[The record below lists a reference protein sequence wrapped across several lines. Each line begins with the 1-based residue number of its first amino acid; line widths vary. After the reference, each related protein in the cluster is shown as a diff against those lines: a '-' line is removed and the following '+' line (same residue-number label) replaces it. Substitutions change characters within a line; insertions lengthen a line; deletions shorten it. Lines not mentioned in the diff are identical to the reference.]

1 MNRRFYR
8 NILRSALVLF
18 AGLLAGCEADDRP
31 GGEEAVPVTI
41 RLALPDDGLATRAV
55 DEEAINTLDVY
66 IVNDNNGVDA
76 RLTKTDFNADMEATV
91 DLYPGTKHIYA
102 VANAGNPYEN
112 TAPANVAVNA
122 FTWLTDEAT
131 AVPMST
137 TADTTWT
144 VINSQTHEVRLNRM
158 VAKMNVKVIDERTGQ
173 AETISSVTISD
184 LMAKTTNL
192 YRKGYGVISLPT
204 DVTASEWEWENL
216 TFENTEAKSGDFYL
230 HENSGTFPLSVK
242 VGNDT
247 REGSFTATIPRNHIF
262 PLVIHITDYSLEVKV
277 TYQLAA
283 IGTAPVTKK
292 QSGYSFKLP
301 EGCTF
306 KVEVTPKK
314 NTGAWADRAF
324 WTWTA
329 PTLGDNSAVKLAD
342 PIAWPINKLIGTDDP
357 FTFTGQIASVYEAG
371 DGFTIPIS
379 LTDGEATLNF
389 QLQMEVRALGND
401 EMKTK
406 ASVSAET
413 AVHIDL

>member
-76 RLTKTDFNADMEATV
+76 HLTKTDFNADMEATV

-112 TAPANVAVNA
+112 TAPANAAVNA

-131 AVPMST
+131 AIPMST

-158 VAKMNVKVIDERTGQ
+158 VAKMNVKVIDERDDQ

-204 DVTASEWEWENL
+204 DVTASEWEWKNF

-283 IGTAPVTKK
+283 IGTAPVEKE
-292 QSGYSFKLP
+292 QNGYSFTLP
-301 EGCTF
+301 
-306 KVEVTPKK
+306 
-314 NTGAWADRAF
+314 
-324 WTWTA
+324 
-329 PTLGDNSAVKLAD
+329 
-342 PIAWPINKLIGTDDP
+342 
-357 FTFTGQIASVYEAG
+357 
-371 DGFTIPIS
+371 
-379 LTDGEATLNF
+379 
-389 QLQMEVRALGND
+389 
-401 EMKTK
+401 
-406 ASVSAET
+406 
-413 AVHIDL
+413 

>member
-1 MNRRFYR
+1 
-8 NILRSALVLF
+8 
-18 AGLLAGCEADDRP
+18 
-31 GGEEAVPVTI
+31 
-41 RLALPDDGLATRAV
+41 
-55 DEEAINTLDVY
+55 
-66 IVNDNNGVDA
+66 
-76 RLTKTDFNADMEATV
+76 
-91 DLYPGTKHIYA
+91 
-102 VANAGNPYEN
+102 
-112 TAPANVAVNA
+112 
-122 FTWLTDEAT
+122 
-131 AVPMST
+131 
-137 TADTTWT
+137 
-144 VINSQTHEVRLNRM
+144 
-158 VAKMNVKVIDERTGQ
+158 MNVKVIDERDDQ

-204 DVTASEWEWENL
+204 DVTASEWEWKNF

-283 IGTAPVTKK
+283 IGTAPVEKE
-292 QSGYSFKLP
+292 QNGYSFTLP

-314 NTGAWADRAF
+314 NLTDNKDWENDAS

-329 PTLGDNSAVKLAD
+329 PTLTNSAVVLAKD
-342 PIAWPINKLIGTDDP
+342 IDWPNKATVSSTMTA
-357 FTFTGQIASVYEAG
+357 FTFSGQIASVYEEN
-371 DGFTIPIS
+371 DGFTIPIT
-379 LTDGEATLNF
+379 LTDGSATLNF
-389 QLQMEVRALGND
+389 QLKMTVGELGDDELETATTRAAG
-401 EMKTK
+401 
-406 ASVSAET
+406 VSTALR